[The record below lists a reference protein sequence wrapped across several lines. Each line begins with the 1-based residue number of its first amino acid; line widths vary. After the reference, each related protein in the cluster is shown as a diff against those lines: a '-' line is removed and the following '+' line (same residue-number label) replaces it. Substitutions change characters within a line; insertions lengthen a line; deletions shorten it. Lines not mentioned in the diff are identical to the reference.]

1 MAAHRGLTVNMSRA
15 GGPESL
21 ESAGVN
27 AAIFGILGVAPLL
40 GRTMTIDKDSPGAA
54 GTVVFSYGFWQRRF
68 GGDASILRMK
78 LLFDGQPHLVIG
90 VMPRD
95 FYYPRREAQI
105 WTAMRFDK
113 DDFADRGGG
122 FLSVIARL
130 NKGVSLSQAR
140 AELKSVGVNLERQYP
155 KENARSG
162 VSVLRLRDEV
172 SSRTRM
178 LVQVLVAA
186 ALFVLSIAVANLT
199 NLFLARAATRRNEIA
214 VRLALGASRAR
225 LVRQLLTE
233 SLLLT
238 GAGGLLGAA
247 LAIMAV
253 PILARMVPSSL
264 PIAMTPGVD
273 WRLWTCAV
281 AATVLTAV
289 ACGIPALRAIGGGLG
304 LRASTGVRRDAVRRS
319 LVVAQVAAP
328 IALVVSTGLLA
339 RALLQVESANPG
351 FATGNRLIFRTS
363 LPMPKYFSTAARE
376 RFYATVLEELR
387 AVPGVTAVAAVSYR
401 PMGDSPGG
409 IWMDRITARF
419 VTPGYFTAMRI
430 PLLRGRD
437 VNDSD
442 GPKSLRVAVVSE
454 SFIQQH
460 GPGES
465 GIGKSFSV
473 PFATMQL
480 TIVGVVADIRFRGM
494 EHKSEPQ
501 MYFAHA
507 QCADAAFIWF
517 TPRDFVVAISGDPM
531 ALMPSV
537 S

>member
-1 MAAHRGLTVNMSRA
+1 MAAHGGLTVNMSGA

-54 GTVVFSYGFWQRRF
+54 GTVVLSYSFWQRRF

-162 VSVLRLRDEV
+162 VSVLRVRDEV
-172 SSRTRM
+172 SSRNRM

-214 VRLALGASRAR
+214 VRLASGASRAR

-233 SLLLT
+233 SLLLA

-253 PILARMVPSSL
+253 PMIARMVPSSL

-273 WRLWTCAV
+273 WRLLTFAV
-281 AATVLTAV
+281 AVLTAV
-289 ACGIPALRAIGGGLG
+289 ACGILPALRAIGGGLG
-304 LRASTGVRRDAVRRS
+304 LRASTGARKDAVRRS
-319 LVVAQVAAP
+319 LVVAQVAAS

-401 PMGDSPGG
+401 PMGDFRGG
-409 IWMDRITARF
+409 IWTIRVGGFGMDRIAARF

-430 PLLRGRD
+430 PLFLRARCKRLRRAEVLARGR
-437 VNDSD
+437 
-442 GPKSLRVAVVSE
+442 R
-454 SFIQQH
+454 
-460 GPGES
+460 
-465 GIGKSFSV
+465 
-473 PFATMQL
+473 
-480 TIVGVVADIRFRGM
+480 
-494 EHKSEPQ
+494 
-501 MYFAHA
+501 
-507 QCADAAFIWF
+507 
-517 TPRDFVVAISGDPM
+517 
-531 ALMPSV
+531 
-537 S
+537 